1 MERGEI
7 RWYTFKSP
15 DKKRPVVILLRSSA
29 LKFLGEVTAAP
40 ITSTI
45 RDIPT
50 EVVLDQQ
57 DGMKTIGRS
66 TNCTNIQMNR
76 PALQRGEKK
85 IQRKLRRGFS
95 PGCSQNTGLKPRK
108 EIWELCIPRAEAR
121 GYSFMNFVPCAIC
134 AALKTISAINLDH
147 IQTVS
152 KDKIGAY
159 ITKLS
164 EAKLEEIKSALLFA
178 LGFDD

>member
-15 DKKRPVVILLRSSA
+15 DKKRPVVILTRNSA
-29 LKFLGEVTAAP
+29 LKYLGEVTIAP

-57 DGMKTIGRS
+57 DAMKT
-66 TNCTNIQMNR
+66 
-76 PALQRGEKK
+76 
-85 IQRKLRRGFS
+85 
-95 PGCSQNTGLKPRK
+95 
-108 EIWELCIPRAEAR
+108 
-121 GYSFMNFVPCAIC
+121 V
-134 AALKTISAINLDH
+134 SAINLDH

-152 KDKIGAY
+152 KDKVGAY
-159 ITKLS
+159 ISKLS
-164 EAKLEEIKSALLFA
+164 ELKLEQVRIALLFA
-178 LGFDD
+178 LGLDNCN